1 MLICV
6 CMQADQQLTLLEAKK
21 KSMEILE
28 KIRAKHRK
36 IQEIGGP
43 IVNSGPRL
51 VDIRVCDRVVAVLVQ
66 HAWACIA
73 SKYPCITVT
82 TAITDV

>member
-1 MLICV
+1 MYTNV
-6 CMQADQQLTLLEAKK
+6 CTYTHTQTQTQTLTQADQQLSLLEAKK

-36 IQEIGGP
+36 IQEMGGP

-51 VDIRVCDRVVAVLVQ
+51 VDIRVRV
-66 HAWACIA
+66 
-73 SKYPCITVT
+73 
-82 TAITDV
+82 